1 MPAADQ
7 AVLILKLHRTLVV
20 SHDPLNTNFLNTRK
34 NFHQTGLHRIQI
46 IRVITVPEVACM
58 KLGMDF
64 IPVLIMIIM
73 FVMVMIF
80 LRFAFIMAIS
90 MFMMLSFMMFT
101 FS

>member
-20 SHDPLNTNFLNTRK
+20 SHDPLNTNSLNTRK

-64 IPVLIMIIM
+64 IPVLIM
-73 FVMVMIF
+73 MVMIF